1 MRVFVTKRFGRFQ
14 RKEKISDVVLNEAI
28 ARAERGQIDA
38 TLGRHL
44 IKQRIGRTGQG
55 RSGGYRTVVA
65 YRMGDRAVFLF
76 GFAKN
81 ERDNIAPDELE
92 DLRLV
97 AQGWLEAP
105 TGKIEASLKDGA
117 IEELKHGEESGEPL
131 ARGS

>member
-81 ERDNIAPDELE
+81 ERDNVSAADEHALAVTGSVLLAS
-92 DLRLV
+92 DAAAIRV
-97 AQGWLEAP
+97 ALL
-105 TGKIEASLKDGA
+105 TG
-117 IEELKHGEESGEPL
+117 ELKEITDEAE
-131 ARGS
+131 A